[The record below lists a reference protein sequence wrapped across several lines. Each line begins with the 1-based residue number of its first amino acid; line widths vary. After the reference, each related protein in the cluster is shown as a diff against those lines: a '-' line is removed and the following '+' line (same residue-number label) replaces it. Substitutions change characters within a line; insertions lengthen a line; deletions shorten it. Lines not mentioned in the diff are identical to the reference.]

1 MCEEY
6 SKSLYMC
13 SQIKSIKFIVTVLMV
28 LYPIIASCQ
37 HVTEKIFFASDR
49 MNYGLGDTI
58 SLFGQICPTDTLG
71 KNHYSRYLYV
81 ELITQQDSV
90 LLRNKLRSDDLG
102 RFRANI
108 PVETYWKQ
116 GTYHLRAYTRLMQNF
131 NPLSYPCY
139 SIQIGKQRQ
148 DSMEKT
154 KEVRCLVYAEGG
166 KVLSGIPQ
174 VFTLAFFDADRNPY
188 QIPFHIVCNGDT
200 LLHEKTTSSGFQQVR
215 LALDKNKQYQVLTK
229 VDDEHFEYVFP
240 ACEEGS
246 ALQVIHSR
254 DKVIVRI
261 LHSEGI
267 QKPFHLYS
275 YHDRL
280 GMQEIDCPSQD
291 LALVD
296 IKEVPPGC
304 LSFFLTDDS
313 CRILSERTIYVDAE
327 TSLPTF
333 QIEKAYSPESELDF
347 SSFVQDSMT
356 VYARILP
363 EGNQSIPTAETALK
377 WTSSL
382 DSPLPFPMN
391 YYKEP
396 EEKRRTDLQAWLSTA
411 QFSQFDVQKALTE
424 GFEYKYPYE
433 DVLILKGNV
442 KDENELKLKKGQV
455 NFLNTSNG
463 KAYLC
468 TLDDNGQFE
477 TAVDDFQDGDEFFVS
492 ALKGNQMKAGFYKYQ
507 FEDESYPA
515 VAKTT
520 LLANRM
526 KKNGKHEVEYNLKD
540 TVHYGINKNNVLPEI
555 KVKARVKQP
564 NYVPTKKFYSNNYID
579 VANNEHRFPTFSSII
594 DAIPFVEIECNI
606 NYHTKQKTYRIITT
620 ARGGGGL
627 VVLVDGT
634 RSSPNEVVEYSPAQI
649 ESIEFLSAREA
660 LKYTFGAINGALLI
674 TTRKLS
680 KSSDEVPSKGILY
693 RPMGIS
699 NLELPFAPVTK
710 MQLPSSPGKYKLL
723 VDCISSQNVY
733 SYEYP
738 IEIIGLQ

>member
-1 MCEEY
+1 MCG
-6 SKSLYMC
+6 K
-13 SQIKSIKFIVTVLMV
+13 IKFIKILMIAFIG
-28 LYPIIASCQ
+28 LYPTIASCQ
-37 HVTEKIFFASDR
+37 YVTEKIFLASDR

-58 SLFGQICPTDTLG
+58 SLFGQICPTDTL
-71 KNHYSRYLYV
+71 NYSRYLYV
-81 ELITQQDSV
+81 ELITQQDSI
-90 LLRNKLRSDDLG
+90 LLRNKLKSDDKG
-102 RFRANI
+102 RFSANL
-108 PVETYWKQ
+108 PVETYWQQ
-116 GTYHLRAYTRLMQNF
+116 GTYNLRAYTRLMQNF
-131 NPLSYPCY
+131 NPLSFPCY
-139 SIQIGKQRQ
+139 SIQIGQQKQ
-148 DSMEKT
+148 DSMQET

-174 VFTLAFFDADRNPY
+174 VYTLAFFDADRNPY

-200 LLHEKTTSSGFQQVR
+200 LLHKETTSSGFQQVR
-215 LALDKNKQYQVLTK
+215 LALDKNKQYQVLAK
-229 VDDEHFEYVFP
+229 VGDEHFEYVFP

-246 ALQVIHSR
+246 TLQVIHSR
-254 DKVIVRI
+254 NKALVRI

-280 GMQEIDCPSQD
+280 GMQKIEYSQD
-291 LALVD
+291 LAL
-296 IKEVPPGC
+296 INTEKVPSGC

-313 CRILSERTIYVDAE
+313 CRVLSERTIYVDTD
-327 TSLPTF
+327 TSRPILP
-333 QIEKAYSPESELDF
+333 IKKAYFTESELDF
-347 SSFVQDSMT
+347 SSLVQNSMT

-363 EGNQSIPTAETALK
+363 DGNQSIPTAETALR
-377 WTSSL
+377 WIASL

-391 YYKEP
+391 YYQES
-396 EEKRRTDLQAWLSTA
+396 EEERHTDLQAWLSTA
-411 QFSQFDVQKALTE
+411 LFSRFDVQKALTE
-424 GFEYKYPYE
+424 GFKYSYPYE
-433 DVLILKGNV
+433 DILILKGGV
-442 KDENELKLKKGQV
+442 TDENGLKIKKGQV
-455 NFLNTSNG
+455 NLLNTSNG

-468 TLDDNGQFE
+468 TLDDKGLFE

-515 VAKTT
+515 VAKKK
-520 LLANRM
+520 LLTNTM
-526 KKNGKHEVEYNLKD
+526 EKNGKYEVEYHLKD
-540 TVHYGINKNNVLPEI
+540 TMHYGINKNNVLPEI

-564 NYVPTKKFYSNNYID
+564 NYVPTKKFYGNNYID

-594 DAIPFVEIECNI
+594 DAIPHVEIECII
-606 NYHTKQKTYRIITT
+606 NYQTKQKTYHIVTT
-620 ARGGGGL
+620 ARGGGDL

-680 KSSDEVPSKGILY
+680 KSGDEVPSKGILY

-699 NLELPFAPVTK
+699 NLEQPFVPASK
-710 MQLPSSPGKYKLL
+710 IKLPSSPGRYKLL
-723 VDCISSQNVY
+723 VDCISSQNVF

-738 IEIIGLQ
+738 IEVIGLQ